1 MFKNKYNIMKWY
13 LLINIKILYVNE
25 YNLYLFCDDDD
36 YCSRGKN
43 NKVNG
48 IFS

>member
-1 MFKNKYNIMKWY
+1 MIFIFSFMV
-13 LLINIKILYVNE
+13 INIKILYVNE
-25 YNLYLFCDDDD
+25 YNLYLFCDDDY
-36 YCSRGKN
+36 YCGRGKN